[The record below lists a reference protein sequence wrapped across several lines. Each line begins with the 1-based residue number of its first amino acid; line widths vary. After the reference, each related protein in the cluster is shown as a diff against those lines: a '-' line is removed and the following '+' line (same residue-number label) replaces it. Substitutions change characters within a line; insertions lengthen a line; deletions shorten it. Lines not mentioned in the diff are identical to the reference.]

1 MYLGIP
7 VVFRRLYTHA
17 GDISKTSR
25 ERHVTSRLYAFFVI
39 NNLVVFSVFGSAWR
53 FVASVIAAQDQG
65 VWEAIKNGHLFSN
78 VMTGL
83 CNVSTFWLTWQ
94 MQRNLGAAT
103 DLVQLW
109 PLVWGSIQR
118 KWFSPTPRQVI
129 ELSAPQSFQ
138 YADYYNNYLFVATVG
153 LCFGTLQPLILPI
166 TAFYVGI
173 DVWFKKYLLQYVVI
187 TKTESGGRFWRLLV
201 NRLLFAVLLANAVIA
216 LVVGAQ
222 GIGSINSIE
231 NGTMLYAMIPLPFLL
246 AAFKWY
252 LKRNFDD
259 KLTYYSTIPF
269 SDLEGH
275 GDDISKPRKN
285 DRVGVRFGHP
295 ALWKRLITPMV
306 HAKSVHLLRE
316 IYGNKSRGDRDIF
329 EAPHR
334 RSTDRAMPSTPFGY
348 SDVFMSEMSPEE
360 PGKEEMQNMPQVE
373 LVAEQDLDFEN
384 FKKRQDF
391 REEFGGDGELYG
403 KPEDMMSRPGTPSTF
418 ATMTDVGLYAAGAR
432 EGEDGCGTARTS
444 RTEFGVEH
452 VEAGREGIE
461 DERSRETGTE
471 YGRGYQLTPRTETFD
486 PVDISIPTSPFV
498 DEGILGVGGE
508 SFRQSLLD
516 NRTLEERNMGYF
528 ESPEKEEDTSY
539 EPFRRKPV
547 GGRRD

>member
-1 MYLGIP
+1 
-7 VVFRRLYTHA
+7 
-17 GDISKTSR
+17 
-25 ERHVTSRLYAFFVI
+25 
-39 NNLVVFSVFGSAWR
+39 
-53 FVASVIAAQDQG
+53 
-65 VWEAIKNGHLFSN
+65 
-78 VMTGL
+78 
-83 CNVSTFWLTWQ
+83 

-109 PLVWGSIQR
+109 PLIWGSIQR

-129 ELSAPQSFQ
+129 ELSAPQPFQ

-166 TAFYVGI
+166 TAFYIGI

-252 LKRNFDD
+252 LKHNFDD
-259 KLTYYSTIPF
+259 KLTYYSKIPF
-269 SDLEGH
+269 SDIEGG
-275 GDDISKPRKN
+275 GDDITKPRKS
-285 DRVGVRFGHP
+285 DRVAVRFGHP

-316 IYGNKSRGDRDIF
+316 IYGNKIHGDRHIF

-348 SDVFMSEMSPEE
+348 SDVYMSEMNPQE
-360 PGKEEMQNMPQVE
+360 PGKEETQTTPQVE
-373 LVAEQDLDFEN
+373 LVTEQDLDFEN

-403 KPEDMMSRPGTPSTF
+403 RPEDLVSRPGTPSTF
-418 ATMTDVGLYAAGAR
+418 ATMADVGLYAAGAR
-432 EGEDGCGTARTS
+432 EGEDGGWTGRTS
-444 RTEFGVEH
+444 STQLGVEDGNGDE
-452 VEAGREGIE
+452 VE
-461 DERSRETGTE
+461 DEPARETGTE
-471 YGRGYQLTPRTETFD
+471 YGRGYQATPLTESFD

-498 DEGILGVGGE
+498 DEDLLRVGRE
-508 SFRQSLLD
+508 SYRQTLLD
-516 NRTLEERNMGYF
+516 NRTPEERNIGYF
-528 ESPEKEEDTSY
+528 NGAVEEEDTSY

-547 GGRRD
+547 GAQSNT

>member
-1 MYLGIP
+1 MYMGIP
-7 VVFRRLYTHA
+7 IVFRSLYTHS
-17 GDISKTSR
+17 GDVSKTSR

-53 FVASVIAAQDQG
+53 FVASVIAAQDRG
-65 VWEAIKNGHLFSN
+65 VWEAIRNGHLFSN

-109 PLVWGSIQR
+109 PLIWGSIQR

-129 ELSAPQSFQ
+129 ELSAPQPFQ

-166 TAFYVGI
+166 TAFYIGI
-173 DVWFKKYLLQYVVI
+173 DVWFKKYLLQYVLI

-252 LKRNFDD
+252 LKCNFDD
-259 KLTYYSTIPF
+259 KLTYYSKIPF
-269 SDLEGH
+269 SDIEG
-275 GDDISKPRKN
+275 GGEDITKLRKS
-285 DRVGVRFGHP
+285 DRIGVRFGHP

-316 IYGNKSRGDRDIF
+316 IYGNKSHGDRDIF

-334 RSTDRAMPSTPFGY
+334 RSTDRAVPSTPFGY
-348 SDVFMSEMSPEE
+348 SDIYMSELNPQE
-360 PGKEEMQNMPQVE
+360 PGKEETQTMPQVE
-373 LVAEQDLDFEN
+373 LVAEHDLDFEN

-403 KPEDMMSRPGTPSTF
+403 RPEDLVSRPGTPSTF
-418 ATMTDVGLYAAGAR
+418 ATMADVGSYVACAR
-432 EGEDGCGTARTS
+432 EGEDGGGTARTS
-444 RTEFGVEH
+444 KTELGVEY
-452 VEAGREGIE
+452 
-461 DERSRETGTE
+461 ERDRETGIE
-471 YGRGYQLTPRTETFD
+471 YERGYQTTPLAESFD
-486 PVDISIPTSPFV
+486 PVDISIPTSPFA
-498 DEGILGVGGE
+498 DEDLLRVGQE

-516 NRTLEERNMGYF
+516 NQTPEERNLGYF
-528 ESPEKEEDTSY
+528 NGAVEEEDTSY
-539 EPFRRKPV
+539 ELFRRKPV
-547 GGRRD
+547 GAKSNM